1 MRSAGPLSAAE
12 YPEASDAALPG
23 ERVEWASGK
32 HLASLSCVH
41 VHEAENTCIFFRLL

>member
-12 YPEASDAALPG
+12 YPEASDAAWPG
-23 ERVEWASGK
+23 GRVQQMSGK
-32 HLASLSCVH
+32 HLASLSCVR